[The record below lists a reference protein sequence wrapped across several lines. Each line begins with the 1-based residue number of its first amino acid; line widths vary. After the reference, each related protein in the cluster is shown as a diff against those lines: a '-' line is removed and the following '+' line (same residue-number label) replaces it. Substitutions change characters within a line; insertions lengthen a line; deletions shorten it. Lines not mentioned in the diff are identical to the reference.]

1 MAVYTGFLG
10 SLEVDVYLLCLFIT
24 GDRLT
29 CPGDPPTS
37 GDSRTLLVGVEEDPS
52 SGLTSRSAAV
62 RHSHV

>member
-1 MAVYTGFLG
+1 
-10 SLEVDVYLLCLFIT
+10 VDVYLLCLFIT